1 MVTLLGIL
9 QGMTMSGISS
19 IGIQT
24 LAVLKRLLQNRDDLP
39 PEVKKWLEKEV
50 RELEKNK
57 VDF

>member
-1 MVTLLGIL
+1 
-9 QGMTMSGISS
+9 MTMSGISS

-39 PEVKKWLEKEV
+39 LEVKKWLEKEV

>member
-39 PEVKKWLEKEV
+39 LEVKKWLEKEV